1 MHTIIYYTFRLTLCK
16 DDRIIHVMNDMKFT
30 TAGDYMRMQ
39 PQEIIKHLE
48 ADNSRLAK
56 EEVLLEAMQ
65 EGLDEFFE
73 GVRMALDPLVTFG
86 VKQVPE
92 SDNEWTGQ
100 GLDWDS
106 FKVLANQLINREL
119 TGHAARDAI
128 ALARSVATTEQWN
141 GFYRR
146 VLIKDLRCGMSEK
159 TVNKV
164 AKEFP
169 QYAVPIF
176 GCQLAHDG
184 ANHPKKMTGMKQIE
198 VKLDGVR
205 VLAVCRSGKVE
216 LFSRNGKQFHNFP
229 HIIAEIEAVLAAKPA
244 PYDCVLDGEVMSADF
259 QDLMK
264 QLQRKDGKKATDA
277 VLHLF
282 DFIPLV
288 DFLKGSWDKKQTDRS
303 NYVKYW
309 VLENED
315 LLEHV
320 TACEWEDVDL
330 STTEGNTRFV
340 ELNKAAVDGGY
351 EGVMIKDV
359 DAIYTCKRSHAWLKA
374 KPFIEVTLEV
384 VDVEEGTGRNEGRL
398 GAIVCE
404 GIDDGKDSRVNVGC
418 GFTDVHRDDYWN
430 SRDAL
435 IGHLVEVRADAV
447 TQNQDGTYSLR
458 FPRFKT
464 FRGFEPG
471 EKI

>member
-1 MHTIIYYTFRLTLCK
+1 
-16 DDRIIHVMNDMKFT
+16 
-30 TAGDYMRMQ
+30 MQ

-48 ADNSRLAK
+48 ADNSKLAK
-56 EEVLLEAMQ
+56 QAILLEAMQ

-73 GVRMALDPLVTFG
+73 GITMALDPLVTFG
-86 VKQVPE
+86 VKKVPE
-92 SDNEWTGQ
+92 RSDVLTGQ
-100 GLDWDS
+100 GLNWVT
-106 FKVLANQLINREL
+106 FKALALELQTRQL

-128 ALARSVATTEQWN
+128 EFAMSVATTEQWN

-146 VLIKDLRCGMSEK
+146 ILIKDLRCGMSEK

-169 QYAVPIF
+169 QYAIPIF
-176 GCQLAHDG
+176 GCQLAHDS
-184 ANHPKKMTGMKQIE
+184 ANHEKKMAGVKQIE

-205 VLAVCRSGKVE
+205 VLAVCRAGKVE
-216 LFSRNGKQFHNFP
+216 LFSRNGRQFHNFP
-229 HIIAEIEAVLAAKPA
+229 HIVAEIEAVLAAKPA

-282 DFIPLV
+282 DFIPLA
-288 DFLKGSWDKKQTDRS
+288 DFLKGTWDTPQTTRS
-303 NYVKYW
+303 NLVKYW
-309 VLENED
+309 VLEHESV
-315 LLEHV
+315 LQHV

-330 STTEGNTRFV
+330 DSKVGEARFV

-359 DAIYTCKRSHAWLKA
+359 DAPYNCKRSHAWLKA

-384 VDVEEGTGRNEGRL
+384 IDVEEGTGRNEGRL
-398 GAIVCE
+398 GAIVCS
-404 GIDDGKDSRVNVGC
+404 GTDDGKDIRVNVGS
-418 GFTDVHRDDYWN
+418 GFTDDNRSTFWDGRAD
-430 SRDAL
+430 L
-435 IGHLVEVRADAV
+435 ITQLVEVRADAV

-464 FRGFEPG
+464 FRGFELG

>member
-1 MHTIIYYTFRLTLCK
+1 MRTQPQTIIER
-16 DDRIIHVMNDMKFT
+16 
-30 TAGDYMRMQ
+30 
-39 PQEIIKHLE
+39 LE
-48 ADNSRLAK
+48 ADNSKLAK
-56 EEVLLEAMQ
+56 QAILLEAMQ

-73 GVRMALDPLVTFG
+73 GITMALDPLVTFG
-86 VKQVPE
+86 VKAVPE
-92 SDNEWTGQ
+92 RSDVLTGQ
-100 GLDWDS
+100 GLDWAT

-128 ALARSVATTEQWN
+128 ELAMSVATTEQWN

-164 AKEFP
+164 AKDFP
-169 QYAVPIF
+169 QYAVPVF
-176 GCQLAHDG
+176 TCSLAHDS
-184 ANHPKKMTGMKQIE
+184 ANHEKKMVGEKQIE
-198 VKLDGVR
+198 IKLDGVR
-205 VLAVCRSGKVE
+205 VITIIQGDKVE
-216 LFSRNGKQFHNFP
+216 MFSRNGKQFHNFG
-229 HIIAEIEAVLAAKPA
+229 HIIEELETVIKDFPV
-244 PYDCVLDGEVMSADF
+244 PYPLVLDGEVMSANF

-264 QLQRKDGKKATDA
+264 QVHRKDGKQSTDA

-282 DFIPLV
+282 DTIPLGC
-288 DFLKGSWDKKQTDRS
+288 FKAGSWDKPQSFRSAITKAWVEQHESVLQHVSALDWETVNLDSKQGQ
-303 NYVKYW
+303 
-309 VLENED
+309 E
-315 LLEHV
+315 
-320 TACEWEDVDL
+320 
-330 STTEGNTRFV
+330 RFV
-340 ELNKAAVDGGY
+340 ELNKQAVDGGY

-359 DAIYTCKRSHAWLKA
+359 DAPYECKRTHAWLKA

-398 GAIVCE
+398 GAVVCSGE
-404 GIDDGKDSRVNVGC
+404 DDGKNIRVNVGS
-418 GFTDVHRDDYWN
+418 GFTDDNRSVFW
-430 SRDAL
+430 SGRDAL
-435 IGHLVEVRADAV
+435 IGQLVEVRADAV